1 MTLNQELE
9 KLVLLAEKE
18 GLKQASEFLKAFL
31 RKYDVVKN
39 KKGKRNEK
47 VA

>member
-9 KLVLLAEKE
+9 NLVFIAEKE
-18 GLKQASEFLKAFL
+18 GLTQASEFIKAFL

-39 KKGKRNEK
+39 KKGKP
-47 VA
+47 

>member
-9 KLVLLAEKE
+9 KLVLLAEQS
-18 GLKQASEFLKAFL
+18 GLTQAREWLKGYL

-39 KKGKRNEK
+39 KKGKQNEK